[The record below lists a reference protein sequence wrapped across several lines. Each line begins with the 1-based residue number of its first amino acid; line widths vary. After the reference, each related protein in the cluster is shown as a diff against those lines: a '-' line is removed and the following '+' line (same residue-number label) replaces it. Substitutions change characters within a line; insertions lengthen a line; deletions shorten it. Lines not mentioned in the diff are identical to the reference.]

1 MAKKKHIWE
10 GSVGISIEPMA
21 KKDGTYFWKYE
32 FTRAVKKEDGKFDYY
47 PNFSDRNGEALKT
60 VMERGATFR
69 SDNDPNEWAQHQ
81 DSDSPASQAVKS
93 QEQTS
98 QPAA

>member
-1 MAKKKHIWE
+1 MGKKKHIWE

-47 PNFSDRNGEALKT
+47 QNFSDRNDEALKT
-60 VMERGATFR
+60 VMERGASFR
-69 SDNDPNEWAQHQ
+69 KENDPNEWAQQ
-81 DSDSPASQAVKS
+81 MDSDAPATQSVED
-93 QEQTS
+93 QEQAS